1 MITRLSPAKK
11 LLIIV
16 AVQLLVLLSVIGFK
30 QYVIWTSETI
40 LLKTTV
46 TDTRNLLSG
55 DFAEISYAI
64 STIDLDEVAGDDQYG
79 GEVFVELQRGDDG
92 YWFAVAV
99 HGRGERTFD
108 GTVLVR
114 GDAGGFF
121 DDALGGWRPTSSG
134 VIRVRYD
141 IEQIFVPEGS
151 AAALPTGSGHV
162 VAVQVR
168 VDRFGDAVPEHFVVD
183 DEPFALKRR

>member
-1 MITRLSPAKK
+1 MISRLTPAKK

-40 LLKTTV
+40 LLRIASN
-46 TDTRNLLSG
+46 DPRILARNS
-55 DFAEISYAI
+55 FVSYEI
-64 STIDLDEVAGDDQYG
+64 STIDLDDVAGDDQYG

-92 YWFAVAV
+92 YWVAVAV
-99 HGRGERTFD
+99 HGRRERTLD
-108 GTVLVR
+108 GTVLLR

-121 DDALGGWRPTSSG
+121 DDALGAWRPTSSG
-134 VIRVRYD
+134 VMRVRYD
-141 IEQIFVPEGS
+141 IERIFVPESG
-151 AAALPTGSGHV
+151 AAALPSGSGHV

-183 DEPFALKRR
+183 GEPFDLKRW